1 VEKRKE
7 RAVRGVGRMFHVQLI
22 KRGQGKLTCGAPLLL
37 TAYYGYARPFQKKI
51 AAKSKMFENSNFPFE
66 FQDCKKMV
74 TAEGG

>member
-22 KRGQGKLTCGAPLLL
+22 KRGQGKLTCDAPLL
-37 TAYYGYARPFQKKI
+37 TAYHGYARPFQKKI

-66 FQDCKKMV
+66 FEDCKKMV